1 VEELDQ
7 NYVVGAVVRGLPRN
21 RVLLR
26 HALRNASGPAVAS
39 LGLYVPQLIGG
50 AIIAETVFGL
60 PGLGQFA
67 LEGAQGKDMPVIQGV
82 IIVLIIFTLVT
93 NLIVNAILG
102 WLRPGTKV

>member
-1 VEELDQ
+1 M
-7 NYVVGAVVRGLPRN
+7 
-21 RVLLR
+21 
-26 HALRNASGPAVAS
+26 
-39 LGLYVPQLIGG
+39 GLYIPQLIGG

-60 PGLGQFA
+60 PGLGQYA

-93 NLIVNAILG
+93 NVIVNAILG